1 MKMDG
6 IIILIAE
13 IFQPSPWPRSR
24 LSICNKEDCFI
35 LQVQFSIDAIAVIC
49 RVGGQ
54 KSDCL

>member
-1 MKMDG
+1 MDG